1 MTYFRTLSQ
10 NSSEFVLFLSNF
22 EELLSERKASLSPIT
37 GDFNARSSSWPPKYI
52 NTTEGSKCFHE
63 SYRMGFLN

>member
-37 GDFNARSSSWPPKYI
+37 GDLQSTIQRDRNVFTKVIEWVS
-52 NTTEGSKCFHE
+52 
-63 SYRMGFLN
+63 

>member
-10 NSSEFVLFLSNF
+10 NSIEFVLFLSNF

-37 GDFNARSSSWPPKYI
+37 SDFNARSSPWRPKYI
-52 NTTEGSKCFHE
+52 NTTEGSKCSH
-63 SYRMGFLN
+63 